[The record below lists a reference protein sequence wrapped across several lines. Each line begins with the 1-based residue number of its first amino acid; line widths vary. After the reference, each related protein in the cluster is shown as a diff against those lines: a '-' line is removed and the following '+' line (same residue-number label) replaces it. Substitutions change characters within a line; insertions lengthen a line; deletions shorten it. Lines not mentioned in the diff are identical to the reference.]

1 MSTKEKEIEQ
11 EKNALTVMPLPVRIP
26 ALWYDM
32 LPRVLPLISRT
43 AEQMECCMP
52 EETIQVFLQKWQ
64 RVLIRREGSF
74 VWLHLGGV
82 ACYEIIPNFVKSV
95 RDKILHR
102 DTEIKGR
109 HGVRAVAQHWRNCI
123 QELKNLDDDS
133 VLKVRNE
140 TLRILHPDLW
150 QEGLGRSW
158 SFASER
164 ANMNIC
170 NIRPIIQRWIAKY
183 ESQCDLGKPFAG
195 RLSENKSPVVG
206 HAVS

>member
-1 MSTKEKEIEQ
+1 MSTKEREFEQ

-32 LPRVLPLISRT
+32 LPRLLPLISRT
-43 AEQMECCMP
+43 SEQMEFCMP
-52 EETIQVFLQKWQ
+52 EETMQVFLQKWQ
-64 RVLIRREGSF
+64 RVLIRREGNF
-74 VWLHLGGV
+74 VWLQLGGV

-95 RDKILHR
+95 REKILHR

-109 HGVRAVAQHWRNCI
+109 NGVKAVAHHWRNCI

-140 TLRILHPDLW
+140 TLRLLHPDLW
-150 QEGLGRSW
+150 HEGLGRAW

-164 ANMNIC
+164 ATMNIC
-170 NIRPIIQRWIAKY
+170 NIRPVIQRWIAKY

-195 RLSENKSPVVG
+195 RLPETKSSITG
-206 HAVS
+206 STVS